1 MGVHYDHIGTNEDG
15 TPRFHIWSDVPGAH
29 LVMTGPIVGTVDV
42 GGETIDV
49 SAPFIEVADE
59 AAALAV
65 SDAIG
70 HRHVL
75 EGHPDFVNDP
85 DLDSLGFVHVASDGT
100 PYINAAAAPETIT
113 EVEAKIEADPVLE
126 TGSLVKVEA

>member
-29 LVMTGPIVGTVDV
+29 LVMTGPIVGPVDV
-42 GGETIDV
+42 AGKTVDV
-49 SAPFIEVADE
+49 SAPYIEVADT

-70 HRHVL
+70 QRHVL

-85 DLDSLGFVHVASDGT
+85 DMDSFGFVHVDSAGV
-100 PYINAAAAPETIT
+100 PHINAAASEETIAK
-113 EVEAKIEADPVLE
+113 VEEAIEASPDLE
-126 TGSLVKVEA
+126 TGSLVKVEV

>member
-42 GGETIDV
+42 AGETIDV

-59 AAALAV
+59 TAALAV

-70 HRHVL
+70 RRHVL

-85 DLDSLGFVHVASDGT
+85 EMDSLGFVHVDSAGV
-100 PYINAAAAPETIT
+100 PYINAAAAPETVA
-113 EVEAKIEADPVLE
+113 EVEAKVEASPVLE